1 MQIVNWLKLSKY
13 QQLSVIILTIVL
25 GAEST
30 ADAQAGNLDANFV
43 LNGIAPEK
51 RYVYV
56 AGMIE
61 GLAYSRFLRDKPN
74 EEGMICIRGWLDDE
88 PEKNW
93 EKIRFFFERHPD
105 KPPAVLLHVLIKKEC
120 GE

>member
-1 MQIVNWLKLSKY
+1 MLIVNWLKLSKY
-13 QQLSVIILTIVL
+13 QQLSIIILSMFL
-25 GAEST
+25 GVAES
-30 ADAQAGNLDANFV
+30 ARAENLDAEFV

-61 GLAYSRFLRDKPN
+61 GLAYSRFLRDRPN
-74 EEGMICIRGWLDDE
+74 EGGMICIRGWLDNNAE
-88 PEKNW
+88 ENW
-93 EKIRFFFERHPD
+93 EKIRFFFQRHPD
-105 KPPAVLLHVLIKKEC
+105 KPPAVLLHVLIKKDC